1 VLVLALLEAVRS
13 QVMQRVGAWVEN
25 RVAPEGFVR
34 AFESTLRGRPY
45 RMEALRDLAV
55 CRGFLGSPSALSLY
69 DVPWVPI
76 YIAVIFL
83 LHPVMG
89 MIALGGAVILFGLTL
104 VSELSTSG
112 LLREANTAAMAS
124 QRRADSIARNAEV
137 IDSMGMLP
145 SVIGRWRDSVALMAG
160 PQQRAA
166 DRAAILVSMTK
177 FFRLA
182 IQIAILGVGAY
193 LVLQQELTAGA
204 SIAGSIIMGRA
215 LAPVEQLIGGW
226 KQLVQARQSYMR
238 LQAFLELPRL
248 RPPGLPLPDPTGQ
261 LAVERVS
268 FAFPGQGVAMIKGV
282 NFTLV
287 PGESLAIIGP
297 SAAGKT
303 TLIRMLIG
311 TLPPSAGTIRLDG
324 ADVYQ
329 WMREDFGRHV
339 GYLPQGVE
347 LFDGT
352 VFRNI
357 ARMAEA
363 EPEAVYAA
371 AMLAG
376 CHEMILRL
384 PNGYET
390 EIGDGGIYL
399 SGGQRQL
406 IGLARAMFGRPKLVV
421 LDEPNSNLDGDSEAA
436 LTQALERLKAQGTT
450 VVLVSHRPTLVQGV
464 DKVLL
469 LKDGAMEMFGPRAEV
484 LKRLM
489 TPPRPAEVA
498 QAGPLRL
505 EGSAGR

>member
-1 VLVLALLEAVRS
+1 
-13 QVMQRVGAWVEN
+13 MQRMASWVEN

-34 AFESTLRGRPY
+34 AIESTLRGRPY

-55 CRGFLGSPSALSLY
+55 CRGYLSGPGALSLY

-76 YIAVIFL
+76 YIGVIFM

-89 MIALGGAVILFGLTL
+89 FIALGGAAVLFGLTL
-104 VSELSTSG
+104 ASEFTTSS
-112 LLREANTAAMAS
+112 LLKEANTAAIAS
-124 QRRADSIARNAEV
+124 QRRADAISRNAEV
-137 IDSMGMLP
+137 IDSMGMMP
-145 SVIGRWRDSVALMAG
+145 SVIGRWRDSVAAMAG
-160 PQQRAA
+160 PQQQAA
-166 DRAAILVSMTK
+166 DRAAILVAATK

-182 IQIAILGVGAY
+182 VQIAILGVGAY
-193 LVLQQELTAGA
+193 LVLMQELTSGA

-215 LAPVEQLIGGW
+215 LAPVEQMIGGW
-226 KQLVQARQSYMR
+226 KQLVQARQSFRR
-238 LQAFLELPRL
+238 LQSFLTLPRL
-248 RPPGLPLPDPTGQ
+248 RPPGLPLPEPVGK
-261 LAVERVS
+261 LSVERVS
-268 FAFPGQGVAMIKGV
+268 FAFPGQGVAMIKAV
-282 NFTLV
+282 NFGLE

-311 TLPPSAGTIRLDG
+311 TLAPSAGNVRLDG

-339 GYLPQGVE
+339 GYLPQDVE

-352 VFRNI
+352 VFQNI

-363 EPEAVYAA
+363 TPEEVYEAA
-371 AMLAG
+371 KLAG

-390 EIGDGGIYL
+390 EIGDGGQYL

-436 LTQALERLKAQGTT
+436 LTSALERLKAQDTT

-469 LKDGAMEMFGPRAEV
+469 LKEGAMEMFGPRAEV

-489 TPPRPAEVA
+489 TQPRPAEAAVPA
-498 QAGPLRL
+498 TARL
-505 EGSAGR
+505 EGSAAR